1 MSVLMCAVNLHEAKQ
16 SKVFIQTFLPHPFF
30 LNFSHKTL
38 SKAGLSNRT
47 LSDGGNVLGLCCLPG
62 ASETEE
68 LDFEF
73 ESTLTRGTPTPP
85 NPLDHCDN

>member
-1 MSVLMCAVNLHEAKQ
+1 MRAKE
-16 SKVFIQTFLPHPFF
+16 SEVFIQMFLLFIF
-30 LNFSHKTL
+30 YFGHKTL
-38 SKAGLSNRT
+38 FKAVLSSRT
-47 LSDGGNVLGLCCLPG
+47 LSDDGNTLCLCCPQG

-73 ESTLTRGTPTPP
+73 ESTLTWGTPTPL